1 MKEKPP
7 DTAVPPAVARGRK
20 WLFASAVLLLVV
32 VLASPL
38 WGPRVLRQLD
48 FFHVRKI
55 EIIGARYTTGDELLE
70 RLHVDT
76 TRSIWDPVLPLVDR
90 VQSHPQVEHASIQR
104 RLPGT
109 LVITVLERRP
119 VALAPTKDGLRAID
133 EHGRTLPLD
142 PTRTPV
148 DAPVVVAARRHTTVY
163 HLLGLL
169 QRESPRLFARLTS
182 ISTVGSDEMVLHIA
196 GLPVRAMTS
205 VSLARLSDVE
215 LVERDLARR
224 QIHAT
229 ELDLR
234 YRDQVIARLP

>member
-1 MKEKPP
+1 MKERSAESKPVEAEP
-7 DTAVPPAVARGRK
+7 RRRK
-20 WLFASAVLLLVV
+20 WLLGVGALLLVLI
-32 VLASPL
+32 LAAPV
-38 WGPRVLRQLD
+38 WGPRVLRELT

-55 EIIGARYTTGDELLE
+55 EVIGARYTPADEVLD

-76 TRSIWDPVLPLVDR
+76 TRSIWDPLMPLVQR
-90 VQSHPQVEHASIQR
+90 VQAHPQVEFATVRR

-109 LVITVLERRP
+109 LVVTVTERRP
-119 VALAPTKDGLRAID
+119 VALAPTSNGLRALD
-133 EHGRTLPLD
+133 EHGRMLPLD

-148 DAPVVVAARRHTTVY
+148 DAPIVIAARRDTTVY

-169 QRESPRLFARLTS
+169 QREAPRLFARVTS
-182 ISTVGSDEMVLHIA
+182 ISTVGADEMVLHIA

-224 QIHAT
+224 QIHAR

>member
-1 MKEKPP
+1 MTQKSSDHAAP
-7 DTAVPPAVARGRK
+7 ASVPRK
-20 WLFASAVLLLVV
+20 RKVLLAGAALLLVV
-32 VLASPL
+32 ILASPA
-38 WGPRVLRQLD
+38 WGPRVLGELA

-55 EIIGARYTTGDELLE
+55 EIVGARYTPADELLE

-76 TRSIWDPVLPLVDR
+76 TRSIWDSLQPLVAR
-90 VQSHPQVEHASIQR
+90 AESHPQVEHATISR
-104 RLPGT
+104 RFPGT
-109 LVITVLERRP
+109 LIVTVVERRP
-119 VALAPTKDGLRAID
+119 VALAPTADGLRALD
-133 EHGRTLPLD
+133 ENGRTLPLD

-148 DAPVVVAARRHTTVY
+148 DAPIVIAARRDTTVY

-169 QRESPRLFARLTS
+169 QREAPRLFARVTS
-182 ISTVGSDEMVLHIA
+182 ISTVGTDEMVLHIA
-196 GLPVRAMTS
+196 GLPIRAMTS

>member
-1 MKEKPP
+1 VKEKAIDVAAPAATP
-7 DTAVPPAVARGRK
+7 RKRKAMLAAVA
-20 WLFASAVLLLVV
+20 LLLVV
-32 VLASPL
+32 ILASPA
-38 WGPRVLRQLD
+38 WGPRVLRQLA

-55 EIIGARYTTGDELLE
+55 EIVGARYTPGDELLA

-76 TRSIWDPVLPLVDR
+76 TRSIWDSLQPLVAR
-90 VQSHPQVEHASIQR
+90 VEAHPQVEHATIQR
-104 RLPGT
+104 RFPGT
-109 LVITVLERRP
+109 LVVTVIERRP
-119 VALAPTKDGLRAID
+119 VALAPTKDGMRAID

-148 DAPVVVAARRHTTVY
+148 DAPVVIAARRDTTVY

-169 QRESPRLFARLTS
+169 QREAPRLFARLTS
-182 ISTVGSDEMVLHIA
+182 INTVGTDEMVLHVA
-196 GLPVRAMTS
+196 GLPIRAMTS

>member
-1 MKEKPP
+1 MKEPSAENAPP
-7 DTAVPPAVARGRK
+7 SPAPHRRK
-20 WLFASAVLLLVV
+20 WRLGGAAVLLVV
-32 VLASPL
+32 ILASPV
-38 WGPRVLRQLD
+38 WGARVLRELA
-48 FFHVRKI
+48 FFHVQKI
-55 EIIGARYTTGDELLE
+55 EVIGARYTPTNEILE
-70 RLHVDT
+70 RLQVDT
-76 TRSIWDPVLPLVDR
+76 TRSIWDPLMPLVAR
-90 VQSHPQVEHASIQR
+90 VQSHPQVDHATVRR

-109 LVITVLERRP
+109 LVVTLVERRP
-119 VALAPTKDGLRAID
+119 VALAPTADGLRALD
-133 EHGRTLPLD
+133 ENGRTLPLD

-148 DAPVVVAARRHTTVY
+148 DAPIVIAARRDTTVY

-182 ISTVGSDEMVLHIA
+182 ISTVGADEMVLHIS
-196 GLPVRAMTS
+196 GLPIRAMTS

>member
-1 MKEKPP
+1 MKEPAA
-7 DTAVPPAVARGRK
+7 DTAAPSVSPRKRK
-20 WLFASAVLLLVV
+20 WWLVGAAVLLVV
-32 VLASPL
+32 ILASPL
-38 WGPRVLRQLD
+38 WGPQVLSQLA
-48 FFHVRKI
+48 FFHVRKV
-55 EIIGARYTTGDELLE
+55 EVIGARYTPGDEILA

-76 TRSIWDPVLPLVDR
+76 TRSIWDPLLPLVAR
-90 VQSHPQVEHASIQR
+90 VQTHPQVERATIRR

-109 LVITVLERRP
+109 LVVTVFERRP

-142 PTRTPV
+142 PSRTPV
-148 DAPVVVAARRHTTVY
+148 DAPIVVAARRDTTVY

-169 QRESPRLFARLTS
+169 QREAPRLFARVTS
-182 ISTVGSDEMVLHIA
+182 ISTVGTDEMVLHIA
-196 GLPVRAMTS
+196 GLPIRAMTS

>member
-1 MKEKPP
+1 MKEKPGEP
-7 DTAVPPAVARGRK
+7 AAPTAVPRGRR
-20 WLFASAVLLLVV
+20 WMLAGAALLLVV
-32 VLASPL
+32 ILTSPVWAPRALSQLA
-38 WGPRVLRQLD
+38 

-55 EIIGARYTTGDELLE
+55 EIVGARYTPGDELLE

-76 TRSIWDPVLPLVDR
+76 TRSIWDSMQPLVER
-90 VQSHPQVEHASIQR
+90 VQQHPQVEHATIQR
-104 RLPGT
+104 RMPGT
-109 LVITVLERRP
+109 LVVTIVERRP

-133 EHGRTLPLD
+133 ERGRTLPLD

-148 DAPVVVAARRHTTVY
+148 DAPIVVAARRDTTVY

-169 QRESPRLFARLTS
+169 QREAPRLFARLTS
-182 ISTVGSDEMVLHIA
+182 INTVGADEMVLHIA

>member
-1 MKEKPP
+1 MKETSA
-7 DTAVPPAVARGRK
+7 DTTAPSNEPRRRK
-20 WLFASAVLLLVV
+20 WQFAAAAVLLIVI
-32 VLASPL
+32 LASPV
-38 WGPRVLRQLD
+38 WGPRALSHLA

-55 EIIGARYTTGDELLE
+55 EIVGARYTPGDELLD

-76 TRSIWDPVLPLVDR
+76 TRSIWDPLLPLVQR
-90 VQSHPQVEHASIQR
+90 VETHPQVDHATVRR

-109 LVITVLERRP
+109 LVVTVFERRP
-119 VALAPTKDGLRAID
+119 VALAPTKDGLRALD

-142 PTRTPV
+142 PARTPV
-148 DAPVVVAARRHTTVY
+148 DAPIVIAARRDTTVY

-169 QRESPRLFARLTS
+169 QREAPRFFARVTS
-182 ISTVGSDEMVLHIA
+182 ISTVGADEMVLHLA
-196 GLPVRAMTS
+196 GLPIRAMTS

>member
-1 MKEKPP
+1 VKEKASDVAAPAATP
-7 DTAVPPAVARGRK
+7 RKRKAMLAAVA
-20 WLFASAVLLLVV
+20 LLLVV
-32 VLASPL
+32 ILASPA
-38 WGPRVLRQLD
+38 WGPRVLRQLA

-55 EIIGARYTTGDELLE
+55 EIVGARYTPGDELLA

-76 TRSIWDPVLPLVDR
+76 TRSIWDSLQPLVAR
-90 VQSHPQVEHASIQR
+90 VEAHPQVEHATIQR
-104 RLPGT
+104 RFPGT
-109 LVITVLERRP
+109 LVVTVIERRP
-119 VALAPTKDGLRAID
+119 VALAPTKDGMRAID

-148 DAPVVVAARRHTTVY
+148 DAPVVIAARRDTTVY

-169 QRESPRLFARLTS
+169 QREAPRLFARLTS
-182 ISTVGSDEMVLHIA
+182 INTVGTDEMVLHVA
-196 GLPVRAMTS
+196 GLPIRAMTS

>member
-1 MKEKPP
+1 M
-7 DTAVPPAVARGRK
+7 
-20 WLFASAVLLLVV
+20 
-32 VLASPL
+32 
-38 WGPRVLRQLD
+38 WGPRVLRELA

-55 EIIGARYTTGDELLE
+55 EVVGARYTPTDEILE

-76 TRSIWDPVLPLVDR
+76 TRSVWDPLTPLVTR
-90 VQSHPQVEHASIQR
+90 VQSHLQVDHATIRR

-109 LVITVLERRP
+109 LVVTVVERRP
-119 VALAPTKDGLRAID
+119 VALAPTADGLRALD
-133 EHGRTLPLD
+133 ENGRMLPLD

-148 DAPVVVAARRHTTVY
+148 DAPIVMAARRDTTVY

-169 QRESPRLFARLTS
+169 QREAPRLFARVTS
-182 ISTVGSDEMVLHIA
+182 ISTVGADEMVLHIA
-196 GLPVRAMTS
+196 GLPIRAMTS

>member
-1 MKEKPP
+1 MTEKSS
-7 DTAVPPAVARGRK
+7 DHAALAAVPRKRK
-20 WLFASAVLLLVV
+20 WLLAGAALLLVV
-32 VLASPL
+32 ILASPA
-38 WGPRVLRQLD
+38 WGPRVLRQLA

-55 EIIGARYTTGDELLE
+55 EIVGARYTPGDELLA

-76 TRSIWDPVLPLVDR
+76 TVSIWDSLRPLAAR
-90 VQSHPQVEHASIQR
+90 VETHPQVEHATIQR
-104 RLPGT
+104 RFPGT
-109 LVITVLERRP
+109 LVVTVVERRP

-148 DAPVVVAARRHTTVY
+148 DAPVVIAARRDTTVY

-169 QRESPRLFARLTS
+169 QREAPRLFARVTS
-182 ISTVGSDEMVLHIA
+182 ISTVGADEMVLHIA
-196 GLPVRAMTS
+196 GLPIRAMTS

>member
-1 MKEKPP
+1 MKERSAEGAPP
-7 DTAVPPAVARGRK
+7 SAWPRRRK
-20 WLFASAVLLLVV
+20 WRLGGAAALLVV
-32 VLASPL
+32 ILASPM
-38 WGPRVLRQLD
+38 WGPRVLRELA
-48 FFHVRKI
+48 FFHVKKI
-55 EIIGARYTTGDELLE
+55 EVVGARYTPTDEILE

-76 TRSIWDPVLPLVDR
+76 TRSIWDPLMPLVTR
-90 VQSHPQVEHASIQR
+90 VQLHPQVEHATIRR

-109 LVITVLERRP
+109 LVVTVVERRP
-119 VALAPTKDGLRAID
+119 VALAPTADGLRALD
-133 EHGRTLPLD
+133 ENGRTLPLD

-148 DAPVVVAARRHTTVY
+148 DAPIVIAARRDTTVY

-169 QRESPRLFARLTS
+169 QREAPRLFARITS
-182 ISTVGSDEMVLHIA
+182 ISTVGADEMVLHIA
-196 GLPVRAMTS
+196 GLPIRAMTS

>member
-1 MKEKPP
+1 MKEKSP
-7 DTAVPPAVARGRK
+7 DAASTSAASPRRK
-20 WLFASAVLLLVV
+20 WLLAGAALLLSVIFASPV
-32 VLASPL
+32 
-38 WGPRVLRQLD
+38 WGPLALRQLA
-48 FFHVRKI
+48 FFHVRKV
-55 EIIGARYTTGDELLE
+55 EIIGARYTPGDEILD

-76 TRSIWDPVLPLVDR
+76 TRSIWDPLLPLSER
-90 VQSHPQVEHASIQR
+90 VQSHPQVEHASISR

-109 LVITVLERRP
+109 LVVTVTERRP
-119 VALAPTKDGLRAID
+119 VALTPTKDGLRALD

-142 PTRTPV
+142 PTVTPV
-148 DAPVVVAARRHTTVY
+148 DAPVVIAARRDTTVY

-169 QRESPRLFARLTS
+169 QREAPRLFARVTS
-182 ISTVGSDEMVLHIA
+182 ISTVGADEMVLHIA
-196 GLPVRAMTS
+196 GLPIRAMTS

>member
-1 MKEKPP
+1 MKERSAESAPP
-7 DTAVPPAVARGRK
+7 SAWPRRRK
-20 WLFASAVLLLVV
+20 WRLGGAAALLAVI
-32 VLASPL
+32 LASPM
-38 WGPRVLRQLD
+38 WGPRVLRELA

-55 EIIGARYTTGDELLE
+55 EVVGARYTPTDEILE

-76 TRSIWDPVLPLVDR
+76 TRSVWDPLTPLVTR
-90 VQSHPQVEHASIQR
+90 VQSHLQVDHATIRR

-109 LVITVLERRP
+109 LVVTVVERRP
-119 VALAPTKDGLRAID
+119 VALAPTADGLRALD
-133 EHGRTLPLD
+133 ENGRMLPLD

-148 DAPVVVAARRHTTVY
+148 DAPIVMAARRDTTVY

-169 QRESPRLFARLTS
+169 QREAPRLFARVTS
-182 ISTVGSDEMVLHIA
+182 ISTVGTDEMVLHIA
-196 GLPVRAMTS
+196 GLPIRAMTS

>member
-1 MKEKPP
+1 VKEKPTE
-7 DTAVPPAVARGRK
+7 TATPPVIPRRRK
-20 WLFASAVLLLVV
+20 WSLAGAAVLLVV
-32 VLASPL
+32 ILGSPVWLPRALSQLA
-38 WGPRVLRQLD
+38 

-55 EIIGARYTTGDELLE
+55 EIVGARYTPGDELLE

-76 TRSIWDPVLPLVDR
+76 TRSIWDPTPPLAER
-90 VQSHPQVEHASIQR
+90 VQGHPQVEHATIQR
-104 RLPGT
+104 RMPGT
-109 LVITVLERRP
+109 LVVTVVERRP

-148 DAPVVVAARRHTTVY
+148 DAPIVVAARRDTTVY
-163 HLLGLL
+163 HLLGIL
-169 QRESPRLFARLTS
+169 QREAPRLFARVTS
-182 ISTVGSDEMVLHIA
+182 ISTVGTDEMVLHIA
-196 GLPVRAMTS
+196 GLPIRAMTS

>member
-1 MKEKPP
+1 VKEKASDVAAPAATP
-7 DTAVPPAVARGRK
+7 RKRKAMLAAVA
-20 WLFASAVLLLVV
+20 LLLVV
-32 VLASPL
+32 ILASPA
-38 WGPRVLRQLD
+38 WGPRVLRELA

-55 EIIGARYTTGDELLE
+55 EIVGARYTPGDELVA

-76 TRSIWDPVLPLVDR
+76 TRSIWDSLQPLVAR
-90 VQSHPQVEHASIQR
+90 VEAHPQVEHATIQR
-104 RLPGT
+104 RFPGT
-109 LVITVLERRP
+109 LVVTVIERRP
-119 VALAPTKDGLRAID
+119 VALAPTKDGMRAID

-148 DAPVVVAARRHTTVY
+148 DAPVVIAARRDTTVY

-169 QRESPRLFARLTS
+169 QREAPRLFARLTS
-182 ISTVGSDEMVLHIA
+182 INTVGTDEMVLHVA
-196 GLPVRAMTS
+196 GLPIRAMTS

>member
-1 MKEKPP
+1 MKERAPER
-7 DTAVPPAVARGRK
+7 ASVPTESRRRV
-20 WLFASAVLLLVV
+20 WLLGGAAVLLVAI
-32 VLASPL
+32 LASPL
-38 WGPRVLRQLD
+38 WGPRVLRELS

-55 EIIGARYTTGDELLE
+55 EVIGARYTPVDEVLE

-76 TRSIWDPVLPLVDR
+76 TRSIWDSLQPLVQR
-90 VQSHPQVEHASIQR
+90 LETHPQVEHANVQR
-104 RLPGT
+104 RFPGT
-109 LVITVLERRP
+109 LVVTLTERRP
-119 VALAPTKDGLRAID
+119 VALTPTADGLRAFD

-148 DAPVVVAARRHTTVY
+148 DAPIVIAARRDTTVY
-163 HLLGLL
+163 HLLGVI
-169 QRESPRLFARLTS
+169 QREAPRLFARVSS

-196 GLPVRAMTS
+196 GLPIRAMTS
-205 VSLARLSDVE
+205 ITLARLSDIE